1 MFVANPNH
9 HNINRK
15 FMSAL
20 VNPASYPHT
29 SLFFGPSKAQNADTC
44 IYSGEGRMAQQTN
57 NAVIDSMM
65 TLSGVF
71 PPECFQLSCLLSR
84 KYDYSTTIEIVR
96 FPYHTIHT
104 VLSSLPLRSL
114 VRTPVRQQPLARGH
128 GIAGTPR
135 MSHCR
140 AQSVSPYTFFPSF
153 MLHNLSSTRSRVCAC
168 GNHTEVGRQ
177 RECVGNTRSCRAGQ

>member
-1 MFVANPNH
+1 
-9 HNINRK
+9 
-15 FMSAL
+15 MSAL

-29 SLFFGPSKAQNADTC
+29 SLFFGPSKAQSADTC

-57 NAVIDSMM
+57 NAVIDSMT

-71 PPECFQLSCLLSR
+71 PPESFQSSCLLSR

-104 VLSSLPLRSL
+104 LLSSAFEVLGPDS
-114 VRTPVRQQPLARGH
+114 RTPATIGQRPWHCWNSSNATLSCSIGIPLYILPVVHA
-128 GIAGTPR
+128 
-135 MSHCR
+135 
-140 AQSVSPYTFFPSF
+140 AQSVVDS
-153 MLHNLSSTRSRVCAC
+153 SRVCAF